1 MRVSIKCGPPPT
13 EATEA
18 SEATDATS
26 EILARL
32 RFIFRLHLAERKKT
46 RKYPQLF
53 ALKPCSAV
61 DHYNSIMAV
70 KQFYF
75 TLFML
80 DASHQVKTTAKVLL

>member
-32 RFIFRLHLAERKKT
+32 RFIFRLHLADTEKDPKISPAFRFKAV
-46 RKYPQLF
+46 F
-53 ALKPCSAV
+53 CSGP
-61 DHYNSIMAV
+61 
-70 KQFYF
+70 
-75 TLFML
+75 L
-80 DASHQVKTTAKVLL
+80 